1 MQLRSYR
8 DDIAEFEQA
17 GAVVLGISPQ
27 DVDSHEKWI
36 AKERFPFA
44 LLADVDLTVAEAFDV
59 KGNKAIPVKRSVF
72 IVDAAGL
79 IRYRYEGTV
88 KAIFKKPKA
97 LAKILASI

>member
-1 MQLRSYR
+1 M
-8 DDIAEFEQA
+8 
-17 GAVVLGISPQ
+17 LGISPQ
-27 DVDSHEKWI
+27 DVDSHEQWI

-44 LLADVDLTVAEAFDV
+44 LLADTELTVAEAYGV

-72 IVDAAGL
+72 IVDETGV

-97 LAKILASI
+97 LAKILHTM

>member
-1 MQLRSYR
+1 M
-8 DDIAEFEQA
+8 
-17 GAVVLGISPQ
+17 LGISPQ

-36 AKERFPFA
+36 AKEGFPFA
-44 LLADVDLTVAEAFDV
+44 LLADVDLEVVAAFGV

-72 IVDAAGL
+72 IVDEAGI

-97 LAKILASI
+97 LAKVLAEL